1 MITFPGV
8 KISRDE
14 ALRMIATLK
23 TAAGIVPIPN
33 GDVTYAHVMAVGMR
47 GLAEHL
53 RCQLDDT
60 DACKLAHEFKP
71 LRAMVS
77 ALHDGEPSLAEIEE
91 RLAIALA
98 ALRSRERPPH

>member
-8 KISRDE
+8 TISREE
-14 ALRMIATLK
+14 ALRIIATLK

-33 GDVTYAHVMAVGMR
+33 GDVTYAHIMAVGLR
-47 GLAEHL
+47 GLAAHL
-53 RCQLDDT
+53 RNQIDENDT
-60 DACKLAHEFKP
+60 MTLAHEIKP

-98 ALRSRERPPH
+98 ALRSRQRPPH